1 MIKNKVLRVGLLG
14 YGKAG
19 QAVARVLQQHED
31 VELCWILRRSEKQ
44 GSCNNHT
51 EAGVPILSMQDKRF
65 GCFLDDKPVDAL
77 IDFSAPETVY
87 RYGEAIAQHQ
97 TMLVSAISAYGTAEI
112 DYLKKIGQSTKVL
125 CSPNITL
132 GINFLMIA
140 STLLR
145 RMAPFA
151 DVAIL
156 EQHFRSKPETS
167 GTALK
172 LADRLGVE
180 REDVTSLRLGGIIG
194 QHEVIFGFPY
204 QTVRLIHNSI
214 SREAFGTGAIFA
226 LKALHRQEENGFH
239 TLDQL
244 LLNQIRDE
252 LHCM

>member
-1 MIKNKVLRVGLLG
+1 MGNKKTLRVGLLG

-19 QAVARVLQQHED
+19 QAVARVLQQQEGI
-31 VELCWILRRSEKQ
+31 ELCWILRQNQARQQNSY
-44 GSCNNHT
+44 T
-51 EAGVPILSMQDKRF
+51 DAGVPILSIQSNLFDY
-65 GCFLDDKPVDAL
+65 FLDDTPVDAL
-77 IDFSAPETVY
+77 IDFSAPDAVY
-87 RYGEAIAQHQ
+87 HYGEAIAAHR
-97 TMLVSAISAYGTAEI
+97 TMLVSAISAYQQPEI
-112 DYLKKIGQSTKVL
+112 DFLTRIGQKTKVL

-145 RMAPFA
+145 RMVPFA

-156 EQHFRSKPETS
+156 EQHFRGKPEIS

-180 REDVTSLRLGGIIG
+180 REDITSLRLGGIIG

-204 QTVRLIHNSI
+204 QTMRLIHNSI
-214 SREAFGTGAIFA
+214 SREAFGSGAVFA
-226 LKALHRQEENGFH
+226 LQALHRQVQNGFY

-252 LHCM
+252 LHHM